1 MANDAKFPH
10 MRGGE
15 PVWSRGRMEEPM
27 VVEILALVALVL
39 AVLSLIPATSSYPLL
54 NCAVLLLAVAL
65 ALPLLHR

>member
-1 MANDAKFPH
+1 
-10 MRGGE
+10 
-15 PVWSRGRMEEPM
+15 M

-54 NCAVLLLAVAL
+54 NVAVLLLAVAL